1 VPAVRDKLG
10 RCDTS
15 SLFHRLIITRLS
27 LLPPHYRIAISLRPS
42 ILPFDITIFDRANS
56 EMDISR
62 FERLPKKQQ
71 IDELRRLDIVVKD
84 EKATKSAFEKQYNAY
99 IGGEDHTHSEGG
111 EDTTPKVCVASLLFK
126 VRG

>member
-1 VPAVRDKLG
+1 VRYVL
-10 RCDTS
+10 T
-15 SLFHRLIITRLS
+15 LPLPHHNPPEPITTTLS
-27 LLPPHYRIAISLRPS
+27 
-42 ILPFDITIFDRANS
+42 
-56 EMDISR
+56 DISR